1 MNAITLVIIAALVL
15 IIAYR
20 YYGYFIAT
28 KVLMIDPDRETP
40 ANKFNDGRDYVP
52 TNKWVVFGHH
62 FAAIAGAGPLIGPV
76 LAAQFGYMPGYLWLL
91 IGAVLGGGVH
101 DMVILFASV
110 RHDGK
115 SLAEIAKEEV
125 GRITGTASS
134 IAVLLIVILSMAG
147 LAIVIVNALY
157 SNPWGTFTVAVTIP
171 IAMFIGIYMRY
182 IRPGKIGEASAIGVI
197 LVLLGVVL
205 GPAVKAS
212 SLATYFTLNETQLK
226 LVLPAYGFLAATL
239 PVWFLLAPRD
249 YLSSYMKIG
258 TILVLAL
265 GIVLVRP
272 TIAMPAVTKFASGG
286 GPIIPGPLWP
296 FLMITIACGAIS
308 GFHALI
314 SSGTTPKLIDNE
326 KSIPMIGYGAMLAEC
341 FVGVMALIA
350 ATVLQPG
357 DYFAI
362 NTSAAAFGKLQAAG
376 YKIVNLPQLSQLV
389 GENIAHR
396 PGGAVSLAVGM
407 AYIFSRIPF
416 LKYLMSY
423 WYQFAIMFEAL
434 FILTTID
441 AGTRVGR
448 FIVQDIAGK
457 VYKPLKRTDWW
468 PGIIITS
475 GLVSFAWG
483 YLLFGGS
490 ISTIWPI
497 FGVANQLLATL
508 ALTIGTTIILKH
520 SKKRS
525 YALITLI
532 PMLALLVTTV
542 GAGTWSIFKTYI
554 PKNMILNSFLMTIM
568 IAIVIIVV
576 VDSASKWNKII
587 KD

>member
-157 SNPWGTFTVAVTIP
+157 SNPWGTFTVTVTIP

-212 SLATYFTLNETQLK
+212 SLASYFTLNETQLK

-265 GIVLVRP
+265 GIVFVRP
-272 TIAMPAVTKFASGG
+272 TIAMPAVTKFAAGG

-362 NTSAAAFGKLQAAG
+362 NTSAAAFSKLQAAG

-576 VDSASKWNKII
+576 VDSASKWSKII